1 MTKAKKIHKKDSAM
15 AKYLTDKD
23 LQIKQLRVGDM
34 IEGTVVSVDH
44 REILVDVGAKSE
56 GIVTSDELS
65 EVDRSYREMEP
76 GDKIVAKISQ
86 IENTQGYIVLSLK
99 KAEKDRKWQDAEEAY
114 ENELI
119 VDATVIEYNKGGLL
133 CDCMGL
139 RGFVP
144 LSHLD
149 RVHFANDVAKFAA
162 GSEAE
167 LKESLKVLS
176 GKTLRVKVI
185 EIDKEKNR
193 FVLSEK
199 EALATYSDEAR
210 KKRLSEIEMGST
222 VEGIV
227 TGIMPFGIFVDLEGV
242 EGLVHISEIA
252 WEKVSHPANYFKVGQ
267 KIKVMVLGVDEES
280 GKLAL
285 SVKQLTPNPWETVE
299 DKYPVGTKVKGVV
312 SKIVPFGAFV
322 TLEKGLD
329 GLIHISEAEA
339 PLEEGDKVTAV
350 VIQVDAGNQKL
361 ALSTRDQEQLQNEPK
376 EKEEEKDKE
385 EEEVEDEKED
395 KKEKSEK
402 KSSKKKKDEEEK
414 DTKEKEDEDEKD
426 KDKDKDRDKEHS
438 KEDTEDSDEEE
449 KKDKEKKEKKEK
461 KTKKKTKAKKAKKK

>member
-1 MTKAKKIHKKDSAM
+1 
-15 AKYLTDKD
+15 
-23 LQIKQLRVGDM
+23 
-34 IEGTVVSVDH
+34 
-44 REILVDVGAKSE
+44 
-56 GIVTSDELS
+56 
-65 EVDRSYREMEP
+65 MEP
-76 GDKIVAKISQ
+76 GDKIVAKIAQ
-86 IENTQGYIVLSLK
+86 IENAQGYIVLSLK

-114 ENELI
+114 ENGLI
-119 VDATVIEYNKGGLL
+119 VDATVVEYNKGGLL

-185 EIDKEKNR
+185 EIDREKNR

-199 EALATYSDEAR
+199 DALATYSDEAR

-227 TGIMPFGIFVDLEGV
+227 TGIMPFGIFVDLDGV

-252 WEKVSHPANYFKVGQ
+252 WEKVNHPANYFKVGQ
-267 KIKVMVLGVDEES
+267 KVKVMVLGVDEES
-280 GKLAL
+280 NKLAL

-299 DKYPVGTKVKGVV
+299 EKYPVGTKVKGVV

-350 VIQVDAGNQKL
+350 VIQVDGSNQKL
-361 ALSTRDQEQLQNEPK
+361 ALSTRDQEQLEDSLGKKEDKKKDDKKENEK
-376 EKEEEKDKE
+376 DNEEVEEKEEDKEKKPEKKTSKKDKDDEDDEKEEESAEPEKDKE
-385 EEEVEDEKED
+385 EV
-395 KKEKSEK
+395 
-402 KSSKKKKDEEEK
+402 EEK
-414 DTKEKEDEDEKD
+414 IGD
-426 KDKDKDRDKEHS
+426 S
-438 KEDTEDSDEEE
+438 DTEV
-449 KKDKEKKEKKEK
+449 KKEK
-461 KTKKKTKAKKAKKK
+461 KTKKKAKTKKTKAKKSKKK